1 MGVGLHDRL
10 ESKIRTPP
18 PDTTTDQLIFTAKV
32 MGIYELNRYNEIL
45 NISLDGHALDQLPI
59 QSALDMSTTQAA
71 IFYYLCTNENRM
83 THTLCSALPSHTYD
97 KYS

>member
-18 PDTTTDQLIFTAKV
+18 PDATTDQLIFTAKV
-32 MGIYELNRYNEIL
+32 MGIYELNWYNETL

-71 IFYYLCTNENRM
+71 IFYCLCTNENRM
-83 THTLCSALPSHTYD
+83 AHTLCSAVTTP
-97 KYS
+97 